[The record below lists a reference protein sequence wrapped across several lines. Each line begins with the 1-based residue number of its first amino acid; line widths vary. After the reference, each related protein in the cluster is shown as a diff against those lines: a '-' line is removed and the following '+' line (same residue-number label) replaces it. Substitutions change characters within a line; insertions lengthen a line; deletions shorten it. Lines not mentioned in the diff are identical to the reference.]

1 MRHMLPCSGDTWKE
15 PQTAEK
21 VLFFFFQRDTKQFL
35 SRQPKHCFVVVVV
48 VVVVNWGRVALQDCV
63 SFLCTAK

>member
-35 SRQPKHCFVVVVV
+35 SRQPKHCFLLLLLLLLTGVELLYKTV
-48 VVVVNWGRVALQDCV
+48 LV
-63 SFLCTAK
+63 SSVQQSE